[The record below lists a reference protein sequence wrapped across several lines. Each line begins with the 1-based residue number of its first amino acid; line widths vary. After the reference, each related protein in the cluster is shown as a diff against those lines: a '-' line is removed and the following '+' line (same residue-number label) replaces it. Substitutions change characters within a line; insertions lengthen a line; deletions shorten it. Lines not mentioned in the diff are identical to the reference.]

1 MSAFFPILLATH
13 IVLAISLFVPSIL
26 LPFALRTRRAAA
38 DSSNGIVRALLWL
51 QAHGTL
57 VLGLGLALTG
67 VALLTVVGTQ
77 LLGQP
82 WLLVALAIYAANLVL
97 AFFVQRPNLRRLIG
111 IKAASDDRV
120 WLERAKRQRY
130 VSYTMAALVGTI
142 GFLMSTKPQ
151 LW

>member
-1 MSAFFPILLATH
+1 MPVFFPILLVTH
-13 IVLAISLFVPSIL
+13 IALALSLFLPSIL
-26 LPFALRTRRAAA
+26 LPFALRTRRAADA
-38 DSSNGIVRALLWL
+38 SPNQLVRGLLWM
-51 QAHGTL
+51 QANGTL
-57 VLGLGLALTG
+57 AVGLGLAVTG
-67 VALLTVVGTQ
+67 IALVTLLGTQ

-111 IKAASDDRV
+111 VRAAPDDRV

-130 VSYTMAALVGTI
+130 VSYAMAGLVGTI

>member
-1 MSAFFPILLATH
+1 MPAWFSVLLATH
-13 IVLAISLFVPSIL
+13 IALAISLFVPSIL

-38 DSSNGIVRALLWL
+38 DSSNRFVRFLLWL
-51 QAHGTL
+51 QAHGTV
-57 VLGLGLALTG
+57 VLGAGLALTG
-67 VALLTVVGTQ
+67 VALLTVLGTQ

-97 AFFVQRPNLRRLIG
+97 AFFVQRPNLRRLVG

>member
-1 MSAFFPILLATH
+1 MPAWFPILLVTH
-13 IVLAISLFVPSIL
+13 IALAVSLFLPSIL
-26 LPFALRTRRAAA
+26 LPFALRSRRAAA
-38 DSSNGIVRALLWL
+38 ESPNPFVRFLLWM

-57 VLGLGLALTG
+57 VVGSGLALTG
-67 VALLTVVGTQ
+67 TALVLTLGGS

-82 WLLVALAIYAANLVL
+82 WLLVALVIYAGNLLL
-97 AFFVQRPNLRRLIG
+97 AFFVQRPNLRRLVG
-111 IKAASDDRV
+111 IRAAADDRL

-130 VSYTMAALVGTI
+130 VSYAMAALVGTI